1 MNSHLAAANCWWKQ
15 NGPCDGPAAIA
26 CPCDSLRHS
35 EECPAP
41 APAPAPALASAGAA
55 AAAVADA
62 AAVVL
67 GHAYVADAFAA
78 AAAAVAAVAAAP
90 AVAVAAAAS
99 HKVTSHVIAWEA
111 TSDPAA
117 DAGGVMSVHAVD
129 AATEVDGRTGG
140 CWGAES
146 RADSACSSLR
156 PERSC

>member
-1 MNSHLAAANCWWKQ
+1 MQ
-15 NGPCDGPAAIA
+15 NGPCDGPAATA
-26 CPCDSLRHS
+26 CPCDSLRHFW
-35 EECPAP
+35 ECPG
-41 APAPAPALASAGAA
+41 PAPALASAGAA

-67 GHAYVADAFAA
+67 GHAYVADACAAAAAA
-78 AAAAVAAVAAAP
+78 AAAAVAAAP
-90 AVAVAAAAS
+90 AAAVAAAAS
-99 HKVTSHVIAWEA
+99 HKVTTHVIAWEA

>member
-1 MNSHLAAANCWWKQ
+1 MQ
-15 NGPCDGPAAIA
+15 TGPCDGPAATA
-26 CPCDSLRHS
+26 CLCDSLRHS
-35 EECPAP
+35 WECPGP
-41 APAPAPALASAGAA
+41 GPALASAGAA

-78 AAAAVAAVAAAP
+78 AAAAAAAAVAAAP
-90 AVAVAAAAS
+90 AVAVAAAAF

-117 DAGGVMSVHAVD
+117 DAEGEMSVHAVD
-129 AATEVDGRTGG
+129 AATEVGGKSEG
-140 CWGAES
+140 CWEAGS
-146 RADSACSSLR
+146 RADSACSSLT